1 MSKSLN
7 GKKKFKKTGK
17 FEVKKVIEPATNIEF
32 FNQNVKLFSN
42 DKVRKAFSLAVNREE
57 VSKTLF
63 KNDFTPA
70 YGFVPTSLQ
79 IGDKEFRKEVKEEP
93 VKKLKEENKD
103 PKKLLIEGL
112 KELEMDP
119 DPSKITVNYLA
130 GSISDQQ
137 KEICEFSQEMYQ
149 KALGIKVNIEYVQ
162 CQYI

>member
-1 MSKSLN
+1 M
-7 GKKKFKKTGK
+7 
-17 FEVKKVIEPATNIEF
+17 
-32 FNQNVKLFSN
+32 
-42 DKVRKAFSLAVNREE
+42 
-57 VSKTLF
+57 
-63 KNDFTPA
+63 
-70 YGFVPTSLQ
+70 
-79 IGDKEFRKEVKEEP
+79 
-93 VKKLKEENKD
+93 KEENKD